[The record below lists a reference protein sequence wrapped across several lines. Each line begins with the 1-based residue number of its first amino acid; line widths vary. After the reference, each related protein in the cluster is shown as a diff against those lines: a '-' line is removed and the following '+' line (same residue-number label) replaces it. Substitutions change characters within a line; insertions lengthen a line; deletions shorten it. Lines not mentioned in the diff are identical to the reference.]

1 MRVYLAAFM
10 IGYRPTH
17 VFESM
22 GCLEQALY
30 EVAGPLTVNFQRI
43 VECVIKVGAFQDVP
57 ADLTTGFIE
66 MLFEFLKCFK
76 AWKVPDEVI
85 LIITITY

>member
-1 MRVYLAAFM
+1 
-10 IGYRPTH
+10 
-17 VFESM
+17 M

>member
-1 MRVYLAAFM
+1 M

-57 ADLTTGFIE
+57 ADLMTGFIE